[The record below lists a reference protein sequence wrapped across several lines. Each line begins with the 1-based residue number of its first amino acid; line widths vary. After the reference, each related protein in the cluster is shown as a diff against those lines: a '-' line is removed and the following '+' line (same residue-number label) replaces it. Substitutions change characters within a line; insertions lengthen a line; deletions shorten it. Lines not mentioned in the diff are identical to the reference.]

1 MNKFSKIEIWRGL
14 KDNENENDNNSDMV
28 ENSEKNV

>member
-1 MNKFSKIEIWRGL
+1 MNKIEIWRGL